1 MSDKNKDKKKFK
13 ETKVGKFL
21 KEKAPHILDLV
32 GDVLPSQG
40 TLGIVKNLI
49 DRDDDISA
57 EDKKEL
63 HNQLVEAYKAEVQD
77 RDSARKREMGLAKI
91 RKFDLMFN
99 LTGFI
104 GLGVFVF
111 LVYAIIY
118 IEVPEV
124 NKHIWI
130 HLIGISEG
138 IIVSIFGYFYG
149 SSMKDKK

>member
-1 MSDKNKDKKKFK
+1 MSDKNKNRKKFK
-13 ETKVGKFL
+13 NTKVGMFL
-21 KEKAPHILDLV
+21 KEKAPQILDVV

-40 TLGIVKNLI
+40 VYGIVKNLI
-49 DRDDDISA
+49 DLDDDIDP
-57 EDKKEL
+57 ETREL
-63 HNQLVEAYKAEVQD
+63 IHNQLVEAYKAEVED
-77 RDSARKREMGLAKI
+77 RDSARQREVALAKI
-91 RKFDLMFN
+91 RKFDFMFN

>member
-1 MSDKNKDKKKFK
+1 M
-13 ETKVGKFL
+13 
-21 KEKAPHILDLV
+21 DLV

-77 RDSARKREMGLAKI
+77 RDSARKREMALAKI

-118 IEVPEV
+118 VEVPEV

>member
-1 MSDKNKDKKKFK
+1 MSKIVLTDNNKENIQSFANLLWYDLNEDEGDRRPSNYMFVLDDNIDP
-13 ETKVGKFL
+13 ETR
-21 KEKAPHILDLV
+21 E
-32 GDVLPSQG
+32 
-40 TLGIVKNLI
+40 LI
-49 DRDDDISA
+49 
-57 EDKKEL
+57 
-63 HNQLVEAYKAEVQD
+63 HNQLVEAYKAEVED
-77 RDSARKREMGLAKI
+77 RDSARQREVALAKI
-91 RKFDLMFN
+91 RKFDFMFN

>member
-1 MSDKNKDKKKFK
+1 MSDKNKKKFK

-77 RDSARKREMGLAKI
+77 RDSARKREMALAKI

-118 IEVPEV
+118 VEVPEV